1 MKYEAYTFEGVERN
15 REELLSN
22 EKIVRLVCTI
32 CRRHEHGM
40 TRAILLTERD

>member
-1 MKYEAYTFEGVERN
+1 MKYEAYTSEGEERS

-32 CRRHEHGM
+32 CKRHEHGM
-40 TRAILLTERD
+40 TRAILHTKRD